1 MTTRNLSRLSLAM
14 VATLLLSACNSGMV
28 LKSGTATDIT
38 NITAAD
44 IYGSGTPEPDTVVSQ
59 GQDTHKPK
67 QKITAADK
75 YGSGILESDT
85 VASQDKD
92 TRKSKQHITAAD
104 NHGSGILESDTVASQ
119 DKDTR
124 KTKHVVSKDLWERVR
139 NGFSF
144 KPQDN
149 KRITQR
155 ANWYKKHPSYIK
167 RLQKRARP
175 YIHFILEQ
183 AEKRGLPT
191 ELVLLPAVESAYR
204 PFAYSHGRAAGLW
217 QFVPATGR
225 HFNLKQN
232 WWYDGRRDV
241 VASTHAAFDYLESL
255 AKRFK
260 GDWNLAL
267 AAYNSGAGTVSRAI
281 AKNKREGK
289 PTDYW
294 SLKLP
299 TETRNYVPRLL
310 ALAQM
315 IRNPDKFGATLK
327 PMPDTPYFDT
337 VDIGSQLDLAL
348 AADMAGMSTDNLYRL
363 NPGFNRWATAP
374 DGPHQLNI
382 PVNKCKEFNKKLAE
396 LAPEKRIRWKRY
408 KVRDGDSLS
417 TIAEQY
423 GTTAAMLKQ
432 ANKLNNNGISAGKH
446 LVIPMSTKSL
456 DHYALS
462 ADKRKQKIQ
471 NRKRKGKR
479 IEHIVEPGDTL
490 WDLAKVYKVNHTK
503 LARWNGMAPRD
514 PLSLGQKLV
523 VWVDSKKYKASE
535 IAQLPS
541 IMDIKPPST
550 TNSVHY
556 RVRNGDSLARIAE
569 RFKVPVADL
578 KRWNTIEGEYLKAG
592 QNLKLYVDVTAQT
605 L

>member
-1 MTTRNLSRLSLAM
+1 M
-14 VATLLLSACNSGMV
+14 VAILVLSACNSAMV
-28 LKSGTATDIT
+28 LKSGTTTDATNT
-38 NITAAD
+38 
-44 IYGSGTPEPDTVVSQ
+44 TVA
-59 GQDTHKPK
+59 G
-67 QKITAADK
+67 K

-85 VASQDKD
+85 VASQDQD
-92 TRKSKQHITAAD
+92 TRKSNQ
-104 NHGSGILESDTVASQ
+104 
-119 DKDTR
+119 
-124 KTKHVVSKDLWERVR
+124 VVSKDLWKRVR

-144 KPQDN
+144 KPQEN
-149 KRITQR
+149 KRITQQ

-241 VASTHAAFDYLESL
+241 VASTHAAFDYLEAL

-260 GDWNLAL
+260 GDWDLAL

-281 AKNKREGK
+281 TKNKRKGK

-294 SLKLP
+294 SLNLP
-299 TETRNYVPRLL
+299 KETRNYVPRLL
-310 ALAQM
+310 ALTQV
-315 IRNPDKFGATLK
+315 IRTPDKFGVTLK
-327 PMPDTPYFDT
+327 PMPDTPYFDS

-348 AADMAGMSTDNLYRL
+348 AADMAGMSTDSLYRL

-374 DGPHQLNI
+374 GGPHRLNI
-382 PVNKCKEFNKKLAE
+382 PVKKCKEFNKKLAA
-396 LAPEKRIRWKRY
+396 LAPEKRILWKRY
-408 KVRDGDSLS
+408 KVRTGDSLS
-417 TIAEQY
+417 TIAEKH
-423 GTTAAMLKQ
+423 GTTSAMLKQ
-432 ANKLNNNGISAGKH
+432 ANKLHNSGISAGKH

-462 ADKRKQKIQ
+462 ADKRKQRIQ

-479 IEHIVEPGDTL
+479 IEHIVKSGDTF

-503 LARWNGMAPRD
+503 LAKWNGMAPRD

-535 IAQLPS
+535 TAQLLS
-541 IMDIKPPST
+541 IMDVKPPGT

-569 RFKVPVADL
+569 RFKVRVADL
-578 KRWNTIEGEYLKAG
+578 KRWNTIEGKYLKAG
-592 QNLKLYVDVTAQT
+592 QHLKLFVDVTAQT